1 MEKIET
7 TLKGFSIQNMMKIP
21 WNYSKRNVMI
31 NSLLSLIN
39 GLLPVIRVIIVARL
53 LDMIILYIRTGTSL
67 GMLIILFFLLIILE
81 AFKLFIPNFQ
91 SVVRI
96 KMENKLRETFK
107 PNLILRISNLE
118 YKYFE
123 DKDKQDL
130 FHRVLKDCEIQVT
143 NQYFNLVQIITIL
156 IEIFGLIFVLATNVW
171 WSAITIII
179 FSVPLF
185 SLAIK
190 SGKANYQA
198 KRDVSNEERKSVYFN
213 ELMIEREYVDEKN
226 IFDFSQTIAGRYI
239 NAYEIIRKQKNKVEI
254 DWFFK
259 MKISGILVLL
269 FACMS
274 AAMLAFP
281 AVEGLISIGLYI
293 SLVNAISSLS
303 QVISWQLTTSL
314 DQLAQD
320 SEYIHDLN
328 QIDGL
333 DGIELDKHE
342 NSDLDLAEFE
352 SLEFKNVWF
361 KYPGTE
367 EYILK
372 GISFKILR
380 GKHYSFVGKNGC
392 GKTTISKLILGLYN
406 EYDGEILYNNVSY
419 KKIDWSKKRKIGS
432 AVFQD
437 FSKFPV
443 SIRDNI
449 FFGKKYNQSN
459 LNKIIYSTD
468 LQTLLEKLPN
478 GIETNL
484 SKLSVE
490 GIDISGGE
498 WQKIAIS
505 RCLALETDIKILDEP
520 TASLDP
526 LVENKI
532 YEQFGNIVQNKT
544 SIFISHRLGS
554 TKLADTIFVI
564 DNGKILEEGSHET
577 LMEYRAAYYNMY
589 VAQKEWYVIEKG
601 NF

>member
-1 MEKIET
+1 M
-7 TLKGFSIQNMMKIP
+7 
-21 WNYSKRNVMI
+21 
-31 NSLLSLIN
+31 
-39 GLLPVIRVIIVARL
+39 
-53 LDMIILYIRTGTSL
+53 
-67 GMLIILFFLLIILE
+67 
-81 AFKLFIPNFQ
+81 
-91 SVVRI
+91 
-96 KMENKLRETFK
+96 
-107 PNLILRISNLE
+107 
-118 YKYFE
+118 
-123 DKDKQDL
+123 
-130 FHRVLKDCEIQVT
+130 
-143 NQYFNLVQIITIL
+143 
-156 IEIFGLIFVLATNVW
+156 ATNVW
-171 WSAITIII
+171 WSAIAIILL
-179 FSVPLF
+179 SAPLF

-213 ELMIEREYVDEKN
+213 ELMLERDYVDEKN
-226 IFDFSQTIAGRYI
+226 MFDFSKTIVDRYV
-239 NAYEIIRKQKNKVEI
+239 NAYERIRKQKNKVEI
-254 DWFFK
+254 DWFLK

-269 FACMS
+269 FACLS

-281 AVEGLISIGLYI
+281 AVEGAISIGLYI

-303 QVISWQLTTSL
+303 QVISWQLTASL
-314 DQLAQD
+314 DQFAQD
-320 SEYIHDLN
+320 SEYLHDLN
-328 QIDGL
+328 HVDAL
-333 DGIELDKHE
+333 EDIEFDKHK
-342 NSDLDLAEFE
+342 NNDLDLAEFE

-361 KYPGTE
+361 KYPGRE
-367 EYILK
+367 DYILK
-372 GISFKILR
+372 GLSFKILP

-392 GKTTISKLILGLYN
+392 GKTTISKLILGLYD

-419 KKIDWSKKRKIGS
+419 KKIAWHKKRKISS

-443 SIRDNI
+443 SIKDNI
-449 FFGKKYNQSN
+449 FFGKEYDQSD
-459 LNKIIYSTD
+459 LNKIIYATD

-478 GIETNL
+478 GLETNL

-520 TASLDP
+520 TASLDA

-564 DNGKILEEGSHET
+564 GNGKVLEEGSHET
-577 LMEYRAAYYNMY
+577 LMEHKATYYDMY
-589 VAQKEWYVIEKG
+589 AAQKEWYESEKEKV
-601 NF
+601 